1 MVGPISSSFQ
11 SSNQISWLGTS
22 YLLALA
28 TTTPLYGK
36 LSDII
41 GRRYASLIAIFL
53 FTIGTLLCGLAKS
66 MPMLIAA
73 RTLAGCG
80 GGGIMTISSIV
91 ASDIIPLKKRGLIQG
106 IVNIFYGL
114 GEHL

>member
-1 MVGPISSSFQ
+1 M
-11 SSNQISWLGTS
+11 
-22 YLLALA
+22 
-28 TTTPLYGK
+28 
-36 LSDII
+36 
-41 GRRYASLIAIFL
+41 ASLIAISL

-73 RTLAGCG
+73 RGLAGCG

-114 GEHL
+114 GELIGQIPQFSVY